1 MTTPD
6 HLADGPDAAAVAYEQ
21 LRSHALAGSP
31 FGRDIGWVLLLR
43 AGVATWIDRCVA
55 GIAPAAPSA
64 AGDHV
69 GAVTLVSE
77 PLHVG
82 VVHVLASIALSRRE
96 AVSP

>member
-1 MTTPD
+1 VTTPD
-6 HLADGPDAAAVAYEQ
+6 HLADGADAAAVAYEQ
-21 LRSHALAGSP
+21 LRRHALAGSP
-31 FGRDIGWVLLLR
+31 FGGDIGWVRLLR
-43 AGVATWIDRCVA
+43 EGLATWIDGYAA
-55 GIAPAAPSA
+55 GVAPAAPSA

-69 GAVTLVSE
+69 VAVTPVSE

>member
-1 MTTPD
+1 VTTPD
-6 HLADGPDAAAVAYEQ
+6 HLAAGADAAAVAYER

-31 FGRDIGWVLLLR
+31 FGGDIGWVLLLR
-43 AGVATWIDRCVA
+43 AGVATWIDRCAA
-55 GIAPAAPSA
+55 GVAPAASSA

-69 GAVTLVSE
+69 VAVPPVSE